1 MKGYLSIFA
10 LAAFVGVAPAFGAT
24 NFGMGGASAANL
36 NTTTPAVRDNPNV
49 NYQKYETRTTTR
61 TYAVPVRQS
70 NVGYTTTTNNY
81 YTPVNRGQVYYNNNA
96 GSSAVS
102 TYNRSSMVRSQVKR
116 KYYLAHPFFQP
127 TEGKFGSI
135 TDISYNTSSYNLDF
149 DGQHSPL
156 HLDDTEAKWSA
167 RGFAIKEDL
176 SYGITDRFAVLLMG
190 RFDSTKYKFDWS
202 VSPDDEIKDSGINIY
217 GAGVQ
222 WRFVD
227 NAEWIADASL
237 YYERQQD
244 VANEFVLDLKGGYKI
259 SKSTIYGLGRGWLVM
274 FDDKYYGNGITRD
287 VETTDGMK
295 EAGLFVAYNGD
306 TQTTLFIE
314 GGLGVFSVLDE
325 DWTLNLEAIY
335 GHYDWHGQA
344 SIKAELGWQPNDWFA
359 LTLYG
364 KTSFFDTADGQKL
377 EAYMKGPY
385 YDEEDEV
392 WKYLDGWGSV
402 GKARVDKYKEMSV
415 GGRIIFY
422 F

>member
-1 MKGYLSIFA
+1 MKGYLSVFA
-10 LAAFVGVAPAFGAT
+10 LAAFVGFVPAFAET

-61 TYAVPVRQS
+61 TYNTAPVQKS
-70 NVGYTTTTNNY
+70 NVAYTTTSNY
-81 YTPVNRGQVYYNNNA
+81 YAPANRTQMYYNNNT

-127 TEGKFGSI
+127 TEGKFGAI
-135 TDISYNTSSYNLDF
+135 TDISYNVNSYNVDLFLLPDIIAENPNF
-149 DGQHSPL
+149 D
-156 HLDDTEAKWSA
+156 TKAKWSA

-202 VSPDDEIKDSGINIY
+202 SAPDDEMKDNGLNIY

-227 NAEWIADASL
+227 NDKWIATASA

-244 VANEFVLDLKGGYKI
+244 VANEFVLDLKAGYKI
-259 SKSTIYGLGRGWLVM
+259 SKSTIYGLGRAWLVN
-274 FDDKYYGNGITRD
+274 FDDKYYGNGIDGHDEEGRD
-287 VETTDGMK
+287 
-295 EAGLFVAYNGD
+295 ASLFLSYNGD
-306 TQTTLFIE
+306 TQTTLFVE

-335 GHYDWHGQA
+335 GYYDWHGQA
-344 SIKAELGWQPNDWFA
+344 SIRGELGWQPNDWFA

-377 EAYMKGPY
+377 DAYATY
-385 YDEEDEV
+385 YDDANQ
-392 WKYLDGWGSV
+392 KLWGEL
-402 GKARVDKYKEMSV
+402 GKAKVDKYREMSF

>member
-1 MKGYLSIFA
+1 MKGYLSVFA
-10 LAAFVGVAPAFGAT
+10 LVAFVGVAPAFAAT

-81 YTPVNRGQVYYNNNA
+81 SMPVNRGQVYYNNNA

-127 TEGKFGSI
+127 TEGKFGMI
-135 TDISYNTSSYNLDF
+135 TDISYNTNSYNFGLTSYTTST
-149 DGQHSPL
+149 G
-156 HLDDTEAKWSA
+156 DDMSDTAGKWST
-167 RGFAIKEDL
+167 RGFAVKEDL

-202 VSPDDEIKDSGINIY
+202 LPETPDDEMKDSGLNIY

-237 YYERQQD
+237 YYERQKD

-259 SKSTIYGLGRGWLVM
+259 SKSTIYGLGRAWLM
-274 FDDKYYGNGITRD
+274 LFDEDMYGNAIRGTNINGAEGKLGIIFDDNAK
-287 VETTDGMK
+287 
-295 EAGLFVAYNGD
+295 
-306 TQTTLFIE
+306 TTLFIE

-344 SIKAELGWQPNDWFA
+344 SIKAALGWQPNDWFA
-359 LTLYG
+359 LELYG
-364 KTSFFDTADGQKL
+364 KTSFYDTAEDKEL
-377 EAYMKGPY
+377 SAYQFERNAAGGWEQIMGGKG
-385 YDEEDEV
+385 
-392 WKYLDGWGSV
+392 KM
-402 GKARVDKYKEMSV
+402 DKYKEMSV

>member
-1 MKGYLSIFA
+1 MKKYLSVVA
-10 LAAFVGVAPAFGAT
+10 LIAGVGAMPCVAAT

-36 NTTTPAVRDNPNV
+36 NTTTPAVRYNPENV
-49 NYQKYETRTTTR
+49 NYQKYETRSTTR
-61 TYAVPVRQS
+61 TYATPVRQS
-70 NVGYTTTTNNY
+70 NVGYTTTSNY
-81 YTPVNRGQVYYNNNA
+81 YTQNGTRGPVYYNT
-96 GSSAVS
+96 GSSSAS
-102 TYNRSSMVRSQVKR
+102 TYNRTSMVRSQMKR

-135 TDISYNTSSYNLDF
+135 TDISYNTQSYNLTF
-149 DGQHSPL
+149 DGHHEPL

-176 SYGITDRFAVLLMG
+176 SYGITDKLAVLLMG

-202 VSPDDEIKDSGINIY
+202 ASPDDEIKDNGLNIY
-217 GAGVQ
+217 GAGLQ

-227 NAEWIADASL
+227 NTEWIADASL

-244 VANEFVLDLKGGYKI
+244 IANEIVLDLKGGYKV
-259 SKSTIYGLGRGWLVM
+259 SKSTIYGLGRAWLVM
-274 FDDKYYGNGITRD
+274 FDDKYYGNGITRS

-295 EAGLFVAYNGD
+295 DAGLFVAYNGNN
-306 TQTTLFIE
+306 QTVLFLE
-314 GGLGVFSVLDE
+314 AGLGVFSVLEE
-325 DWTLNLEAIY
+325 DWTLNLEALY

-377 EAYMKGPY
+377 KAYMMGPY
-385 YDEEDEV
+385 YDEDTSSWE
-392 WKYLDGWGSV
+392 YLDGWESI
-402 GKARVDKYKEMSV
+402 GKAKVDKYREMSV

>member
-1 MKGYLSIFA
+1 MKGYLSVFA
-10 LAAFVGVAPAFGAT
+10 LAAFVGFAPAFAAT
-24 NFGMGGASAANL
+24 NFGMGGVSAANL

-135 TDISYNTSSYNLDF
+135 TDISYNTSSYNIDLSLLPDVIALNPNF
-149 DGQHSPL
+149 D
-156 HLDDTEAKWSA
+156 TKAKWSA
-167 RGFAIKEDL
+167 RGFALKEDL

-202 VSPDDEIKDSGINIY
+202 SAPDDEMKDNGLNIY

-259 SKSTIYGLGRGWLVM
+259 SKSTIYGLGRAWLVS
-274 FDDKYYGNGITRD
+274 FDDKYYGNGI
-287 VETTDGMK
+287 DGHD
-295 EAGLFVAYNGD
+295 EEGRPASLFVAYNGD
-306 TQTTLFIE
+306 TQTTLFVE

-335 GHYDWHGQA
+335 GYYDWHGQA

-377 EAYMKGPY
+377 DAYATY
-385 YDEEDEV
+385 YDESVDPPL
-392 WKYLDGWGSV
+392 KKWGEL
-402 GKARVDKYKEMSV
+402 GKAQVDKYKEMSV